1 MPGLGSPSAFLLFKF
16 VCAYLRTRL
25 TRAILRSSENMSVYR
40 NWGSSEEHE
49 PVTWIRGYPVYA
61 THFIV
66 LVYVVLMIV
75 VAVMGRSADAIYAAL
90 GFNSVQVLSGQVWR
104 IASYG
109 LFNPPSLF
117 FAIDMVMLVWFGREL
132 EKMFGRRKFFGFYG
146 GVYLVP
152 SLVLTLI
159 GLLQPTSQLGQPGA
173 LAVFVGFATL
183 YPGAMMLFNLMAKWV
198 AIILVALYA
207 LIHLSERNWIGF
219 TLLASTCG
227 YAFLFVRIE
236 QGVLAVPDFRFWKR
250 KPRLRVLPDLP
261 AQKHVVTSKGAAED
275 ATMAEVDAL
284 LDKIA
289 KSGISSLTAKERAK
303 LEAAREGLMKRSADR
318 R

>member
-1 MPGLGSPSAFLLFKF
+1 M
-16 VCAYLRTRL
+16 RL
-25 TRAILRSSENMSVYR
+25 SRAILRSSENMSVYR

-66 LVYVVLMIV
+66 LVYVMLMIV
-75 VAVMGRSADAIYAAL
+75 VAVLGRSADAIYAAL
-90 GFNSVQVLSGQVWR
+90 TFNSVQVFSGQVWR

-109 LFNPPSLF
+109 LFNPPSLS

-132 EKMFGRRKFFGFYG
+132 EKTFGRQKFFGFYG
-146 GVYLVP
+146 GIYLVP
-152 SLVLTLI
+152 TLVLTVI
-159 GLLQPTSQLGQPGA
+159 GLLKPTSTLGEPGT

-198 AIILVALYA
+198 AIILVALYG
-207 LIHLSERNWIGF
+207 LIHLSDRNWIGL

-236 QGVLAVPDFRFWKR
+236 QGILNLPDFRFWKR
-250 KPRLRVLPDLP
+250 KPKLRVLPDLP
-261 AQKHVVTSKGAAED
+261 KKQVVTSKGAAED

-289 KSGISSLTAKERAK
+289 KSGISSLTSKERAK
-303 LEAAREGLMKRSADR
+303 LEAAREGLMKRGADR

>member
-1 MPGLGSPSAFLLFKF
+1 MLVASVPDSSAKTSR
-16 VCAYLRTRL
+16 YLRTRR
-25 TRAILRSSENMSVYR
+25 TRAMLPSAENMSVYR

-49 PVTWIRGYPVYA
+49 PVTWIRGYPVFA

-66 LVYVVLMIV
+66 LVYVVLMIAI
-75 VAVMGRSADAIYAAL
+75 AVMGRSADAVYAAVA
-90 GFNSVQVLSGQVWR
+90 FNSEQVLSGQVWR

-109 LFNPPSLF
+109 LFNPPSLG

-132 EKMFGRRKFFGFYG
+132 EKAFGRRKFFGFYG

-152 SLVLTLI
+152 TLILTLI
-159 GLLQPTSQLGQPGA
+159 GLLRPTSTLGEPGT

-183 YPGAMMLFNLMAKWV
+183 YPGALMIFNILAKWA
-198 AIILVALYA
+198 AIILVALYG
-207 LIHLSERNWIGF
+207 LIHLSDRNWVGL
-219 TLLASTCG
+219 TLLASTGG
-227 YAFLFVRIE
+227 YAFLLVRVE
-236 QGVLAVPDFRFWKR
+236 QGILTLPDFRIWKR
-250 KPRLRVLPDLP
+250 KPKLRVLPDLP
-261 AQKHVVTSKGAAED
+261 AKKQVISAKGALED

-289 KSGISSLTAKERAK
+289 KSGISSLTSKERAK
-303 LEAAREGLMKRSADR
+303 LEAAREGLMKRGAGR

>member
-1 MPGLGSPSAFLLFKF
+1 M
-16 VCAYLRTRL
+16 RL

-75 VAVMGRSADAIYAAL
+75 VAVLGRSADAIYAAL
-90 GFNSVQVLSGQVWR
+90 GFNSVQVFSGQVWR

-117 FAIDMVMLVWFGREL
+117 FAVDMVMLVWFGREL
-132 EKMFGRRKFFGFYG
+132 EKTFGRRKFFGFYG
-146 GVYLVP
+146 GIYLVP

-159 GLLQPTSQLGQPGA
+159 GLLKPTSTLGEPGT

-183 YPGAMMLFNLMAKWV
+183 YPGAMMLFNIMAKWV
-198 AIILVALYA
+198 AIILVGLYG
-207 LIHLSERNWIGF
+207 LIHLSDRNWIGL

-227 YAFLFVRIE
+227 YAFLFVRVE
-236 QGVLAVPDFRFWKR
+236 QGVLVLPDFRFWKR
-250 KPRLRVLPDLP
+250 KPKLRVLPDLP
-261 AQKHVVTSKGAAED
+261 KKQIVTSKAAAED

-289 KSGISSLTAKERAK
+289 RSGISSLTSKERAK
-303 LEAAREGLMKRSADR
+303 LEAAREDLMKRSAER